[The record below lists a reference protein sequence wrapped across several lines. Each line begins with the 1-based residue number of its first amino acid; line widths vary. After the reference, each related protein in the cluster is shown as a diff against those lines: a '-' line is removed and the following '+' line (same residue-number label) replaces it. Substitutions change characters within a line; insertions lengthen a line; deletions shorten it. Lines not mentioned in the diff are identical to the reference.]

1 MILPNSSSSL
11 VDCQP
16 HGIVFDLLKEKYGN
30 AVERLGTLG
39 TTRFD
44 IVSASAP
51 QLVQYLM
58 AIWNGKSPLEEAFE
72 FPERSLGIPDEALQ
86 EEISARLNNPREQG

>member
-1 MILPNSSSSL
+1 M
-11 VDCQP
+11 DCQP

-44 IVSASAP
+44 IASASAP

-72 FPERSLGIPDEALQ
+72 FPGRSLGIPDEALQ
-86 EEISARLNNPREQG
+86 EEISARLNNPWEQG